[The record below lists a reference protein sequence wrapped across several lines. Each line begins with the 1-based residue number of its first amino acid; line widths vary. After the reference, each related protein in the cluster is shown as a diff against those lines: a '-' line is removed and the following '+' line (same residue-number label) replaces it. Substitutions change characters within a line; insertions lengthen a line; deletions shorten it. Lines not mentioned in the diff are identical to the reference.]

1 MLVRTDEP
9 ISVDKSMIEK
19 EIKIFIIL
27 VDKFWGSIINER
39 NSIPKIIT

>member
-27 VDKFWGSIINER
+27 VDKFWGQSLTKEIAFLK
-39 NSIPKIIT
+39 S